1 MSGPPTVAFSHCL
14 QVVGWLGL
22 VRFCDSEKNS
32 QRKHSTGTGPFAR
45 AGVKFQAAVN
55 RAWSAALRAPI
66 PCQGLSQNQ
75 QVRLREHAAMAIGH
89 IDSITGSIKH

>member
-1 MSGPPTVAFSHCL
+1 LSGFAIPKKTASA
-14 QVVGWLGL
+14 
-22 VRFCDSEKNS
+22 
-32 QRKHSTGTGPFAR
+32 KHSTGTGPFAR